1 MCRSVCTIIAV
12 ASILTITSILAQAAE
27 PVAHVS
33 LQECI
38 ESALHNNID
47 VLTAKN
53 GVISAQ
59 SRLTAAKSSY
69 MPQVSVQNNTFT
81 WSSSKFQSS
90 VSNGTALTVSQN
102 IYDGGLREAGVRK
115 SYQETIQ
122 SSSGLTRTMQTI
134 LYSVSKAYYEVLRSR
149 HLEKVAQANVKY
161 NEGLREQILSRANVG
176 DAAQTDVLPVEAQLA
191 TARVSLLSSQN
202 SVRTTIIQL
211 QSTIGLNSQAGF
223 DVEEVNGV
231 SNSVIEPMDTYI
243 AMALESRPDIKQ
255 YRAITDAAKAS
266 TASSKLALYP
276 RPTVTAQ
283 YQKQVTGETNTGG
296 TQIWGGIV
304 FDIFDGGS
312 NRATYNQAETAQ
324 ITAQIQEIQILKDIH
339 LQVEEAYLNLC
350 NARERMSA
358 SIVSLEASNKNY
370 QVQQERYAQGL
381 STALDLL
388 NAEVQTVT
396 AQSDDVQARYDYYIA
411 LAQMD
416 YAVGKQGGLL

>member
-1 MCRSVCTIIAV
+1 MCRSIYTIITA
-12 ASILTITSILAQAAE
+12 
-27 PVAHVS
+27 VS
-33 LQECI
+33 LLALSLGLVQAVEPAAPLSLQACI
-38 ESALHNNID
+38 KSALNNNID

-53 GVISAQ
+53 GVVTSQ
-59 SRLTAAKSSY
+59 NRLVAAKSGY

-90 VSNGTALTVSQN
+90 VANGTALTISQN

-115 SYQETIQ
+115 SFQETIQ
-122 SSSGLTRTMQTI
+122 SSTGLTRTMQAV

-191 TARVSLLSSQN
+191 TARMSLLSSQN
-202 SVRTTIIQL
+202 SVRTSIIQL
-211 QSTIGLNSQAGF
+211 QSTMGLDSQPGF
-223 DVEEVNGV
+223 DVEEVD
-231 SNSVIEPMDTYI
+231 SDTSFEIEPMDKYI
-243 AMALESRPDIKQ
+243 AEALDSRPDIKQ
-255 YRAITDAAKAS
+255 YRAFTDAAKAS
-266 TASSKLALYP
+266 KASSKLALYP
-276 RPTVTAQ
+276 RPSVTAQ
-283 YQKQVTGETNTGG
+283 YQKQVSGNTNAGG
-296 TQIWGGIV
+296 SMIWGGIV

-312 NRATYNQAETAQ
+312 NKAAYNEAETAQ
-324 ITAQIQEIQILKDIH
+324 INAQIQEMQILKDIH
-339 LQVEEAYLNLC
+339 LQVEEAYLNLN

-388 NAEVQTVT
+388 NAEVQVVT
-396 AQSDDVQARYDYYIA
+396 SQNDDVQARYDYYIA
-411 LAQMD
+411 LAQME